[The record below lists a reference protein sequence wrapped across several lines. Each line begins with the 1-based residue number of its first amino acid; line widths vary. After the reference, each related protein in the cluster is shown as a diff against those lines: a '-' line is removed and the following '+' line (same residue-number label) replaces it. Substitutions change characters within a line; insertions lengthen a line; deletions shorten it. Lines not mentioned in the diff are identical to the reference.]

1 MLPLTHEEANS
12 LSSGGVLGPFRVL
25 HQIGVGVLGPVF
37 RTYEPDHDRLV
48 AVKVF
53 RLNATPEQATA
64 LADEL
69 NRVVEL
75 GLEHPSIVT
84 PFAAGVAETLAYLA
98 QEYVAGE
105 SLDVAMRHYAPAPL
119 DKALPL
125 ITQLASA
132 LDLAHAAGVTH
143 GALHP
148 RDVIMTPDEARATG
162 FGVVPALERV
172 GLHGPIRRPY
182 SAPER
187 IAGEQWGPAAD
198 IFALA
203 AIAFELLTGRRPAGT
218 GDQVVARLEIAGAAD
233 LDTLRRAF
241 ADALADDPGRRQ
253 ASAREFAHGLARAA
267 AGEEA
272 VTLGAPDGFVQVTP
286 PARGQSPAASQPER
300 SLDFGP
306 LEPVEERWT
315 ENVPSKAGKEGKEK
329 EGKEIDELT
338 DAVADHAAR
347 VADGR
352 ADNGH
357 SEIEPARV
365 GEPGPVLDE
374 PITTAPGVVM
384 PQLTYRGWPRRA
396 MLPLALTV
404 VVGMLMAFVA
414 GYGLGSRGQ
423 APVGPAPTDQD
434 LPAAGVAPPPPAE
447 SIRVEQERSEGTVER
462 SLADEALA
470 GPILLTAPPV
480 PPGSSLLSSV
490 TSSLSPVVPPQS
502 PTTAPAP
509 ASPQPAGRLLVRS
522 SPPGAQVAVNGEPRG
537 ATPLALSEIAYGPYT
552 LRVSRSRYEPQ
563 VHELSISA
571 EQLVGT
577 LAVELMPEGAGST
590 SPTQA
595 AGSVFVE
602 SRPPGAQVFL
612 DGNLIGRTPI
622 MWPDEPVGSHQIQVE
637 LDGYQ
642 VWSTLIRVR
651 ASERIRVGASLDR
664 VPRP

>member
-1 MLPLTHEEANS
+1 MLPLTHEEAHS
-12 LSSGGVLGPFRVL
+12 PSSAGAFGPFRVL

-37 RTYEPDHDRLV
+37 RTYESDRDRLV

-75 GLEHPSIVT
+75 KLEHPSIVT
-84 PFAAGVAETLAYLA
+84 PIAAGVAETLAYLA

-105 SLDVAMRHYAPAPL
+105 SLDVAMRHYAPTPL
-119 DKALPL
+119 DKALPF

-132 LDLAHAAGVTH
+132 LDVARAAGVTH

-148 RDVIMTPDEARATG
+148 RDVFLTPDEARATG

-187 IAGEQWGPAAD
+187 ITGGQWGPAAD

-203 AIAFELLTGRRPAGT
+203 AIAFELLTGRRPAGS
-218 GDQVVARLEIAGAAD
+218 GDQVVARLESGGVAD
-233 LDTLRRAF
+233 LDALRRAF
-241 ADALADDPGRRQ
+241 ADALADDPGRRH
-253 ASAREFAHGLARAA
+253 ASAQEFAHALARAA

-272 VTLGAPDGFVQVTP
+272 VTLGAPDGFARVIR
-286 PARGQSPAASQPER
+286 PAKGQSPAASQPER

-306 LEPVEERWT
+306 LELVEERWA
-315 ENVPSKAGKEGKEK
+315 ENVPSKAGKEGKE
-329 EGKEIDELT
+329 IDELT
-338 DAVADHAAR
+338 DVVADHAAR

-352 ADNGH
+352 ADSGH
-357 SEIEPARV
+357 SEIEPALV
-365 GEPGPVLDE
+365 GEPGPVVDE
-374 PITTAPGVVM
+374 PITTGPEVVM
-384 PQLTYRGWPRRA
+384 PQLTYRERPRRA
-396 MLPLALTV
+396 RLLLALTL

-414 GYGLGSRGQ
+414 GYGLASRRQ
-423 APVGPAPTDQD
+423 APAAPAPTDRD
-434 LPAAGVAPPPPAE
+434 LPVAGVAPPTRAE
-447 SIRVEQERSEGTVER
+447 SIRVEQERSEGTVEQ
-462 SLADEALA
+462 SLADEAPA
-470 GPILLTAPPV
+470 APILLTAPPV
-480 PPGSSLLSSV
+480 PLG
-490 TSSLSPVVPPQS
+490 TSSLSPVTSSRSPLVPPQS
-502 PTTAPAP
+502 PTTAPAL
-509 ASPQPAGRLLVRS
+509 ASPQPVGRLLVRS

-537 ATPLALSEIAYGPYT
+537 ATPLALSEVAYGPYT
-552 LRVSRSRYEPQ
+552 LRVRRSGYEPQ

-571 EQLVGT
+571 EQPVGA
-577 LAVELMPEGAGST
+577 LAVELIPEGASST

-602 SRPPGAQVFL
+602 SRPPGARVFL
-612 DGNLIGRTPI
+612 DGNPIGRTPI
-622 MWPDEPVGSHQIQVE
+622 LWPDEAMGSHQIRIE

-642 VWSTLIRVR
+642 MWSTLIRVR
-651 ASERIRVGASLDR
+651 ASERTRVGASLDR
-664 VPRP
+664 VRRP